1 MNSKNAK
8 VIKCRKTTNSITTA
22 ASPIVLKEPVTL
34 EKKDNSIE
42 CDDPSSN
49 MDNLFAANGSMKEP
63 TSRSHS
69 ASALKNTVNN
79 NNTNRNINKL
89 KYTGRNNSK
98 IAKNLKNQGS
108 VSEIISLDSS
118 NDISNDDISNDD
130 IPDNSHIETS
140 DDSHLNSLTYKP
152 KFATPEILAILVNE
166 AKIMF
171 LRARNLPPAAYNNTL
186 VKLVAQGFTET
197 SKTASFLRSK
207 LNAYYADH
215 QSCLNTEAR
224 AYGQNYIINNENP
237 IAQVIDSWWKD
248 DKDAVDAFRMLIAS
262 AIKIHIINILK
273 CKEEPHISNA
283 PALNEV
289 KTLDYI
295 THDLHLLHN
304 NATNYAN
311 NIDQLESSIS
321 NRSHRRERERRRERD
336 RGSYGHSGGF
346 GRK

>member
-108 VSEIISLDSS
+108 QEPTSHSHETSPATFHS
-118 NDISNDDISNDD
+118 NLNKPTNL
-130 IPDNSHIETS
+130 DNSINH
-140 DDSHLNSLTYKP
+140 
-152 KFATPEILAILVNE
+152 ATPEILAILVNE

-224 AYGQNYIINNENP
+224 AYGQNYIINNE
-237 IAQVIDSWWKD
+237 
-248 DKDAVDAFRMLIAS
+248 
-262 AIKIHIINILK
+262 
-273 CKEEPHISNA
+273 
-283 PALNEV
+283 
-289 KTLDYI
+289 
-295 THDLHLLHN
+295 
-304 NATNYAN
+304 
-311 NIDQLESSIS
+311 
-321 NRSHRRERERRRERD
+321 
-336 RGSYGHSGGF
+336 
-346 GRK
+346 